1 MGAPISLW
9 HCIPSS
15 HFIRG
20 KDTHGTD
27 KARVVSAAL
36 AGAASRTPRNARS
49 SHLPRDLMTEA
60 APVAAVSN
68 EVAAVALVISALA
81 LGAQSPALR

>member
-36 AGAASRTPRNARS
+36 AGAASRKLRERALISSAPRPDDGGGS
-49 SHLPRDLMTEA
+49 SGSREQRGGGR
-60 APVAAVSN
+60 
-68 EVAAVALVISALA
+68 
-81 LGAQSPALR
+81 GACD